1 MFAFLIVATVT
12 ATLFASLQTPPRRLP
27 RWPARHV
34 IRVSIDPQLA
44 PSEAEPLV
52 ERAMRTWTSAAAGRF
67 KLERATGEE
76 PATMRIRFVRGS
88 GLYGESRPLADDRT
102 GEIYRA
108 DVFITADV
116 AGDRLDRSIVL
127 YLTALHEIGHALGL
141 PHNNDFGSIM
151 YAFRLPGDGERYFGA
166 YRNRL
171 RSPDDIGTPAAT
183 GLSEA
188 DAQTLR
194 ALYSN

>member
-12 ATLFASLQTPPRRLP
+12 ATLFAPLQTPPRLLP

-44 PSEAEPLV
+44 PPEAEPLV

-67 KLERATGEE
+67 KLERATRQE
-76 PATMRIRFVRGS
+76 PATMRVRFVRGS
-88 GLYGESRPLADDRT
+88 GLYGESRPLADDLT

-116 AGDRLDRSIVL
+116 GGDLLDRSIVL

-188 DAQTLR
+188 DVQTLR

>member
-1 MFAFLIVATVT
+1 MAAILLL
-12 ATLFASLQTPPRRLP
+12 ATLIESVFTPLQTASRTQP
-27 RWPARHV
+27 RWPAGQV
-34 IRVSIDPQLA
+34 IRVWIEPDMA
-44 PSEAEPLV
+44 PAEADPLV
-52 ERAMRTWTSAAAGRF
+52 ERAMSTWTTAADGRF
-67 KLERATGEE
+67 KLERAPGRDT
-76 PATMRIRFVRGS
+76 ATMRVRFVRGS
-88 GLYGESRPLADDRT
+88 GLYGESRPQADDRT
-102 GEIYRA
+102 GEIVRA

-116 AGDRLDRSIVL
+116 SGDPLDRRIVL

-171 RSPDDIGTPAAT
+171 RSPDDIGKPAAT

-188 DAQTLR
+188 DVRTLR
-194 ALYSN
+194 TLYAR